1 MTNPEHGTRNPEP
14 GRGGVVNPVPTH
26 PAPEALEL
34 LTQVLRDI
42 TRARRLPPEDAD
54 DFTQSVHLRLLESD
68 YEVFQ
73 RFNGQSSLR
82 TYLNV
87 VVHRLL
93 LDWRNAMWGKWRASA
108 AARRMGDAAVML
120 ERLIHRDSFS
130 TDEAI
135 AIVSATRHAPP
146 VDELAEA
153 LPPRLRRR
161 MVSDEDLPDMLTV
174 AFEDPLDANQ
184 RRRDEGFA
192 RQALQAAMERLVPED
207 RQLLRLRYY
216 KGQSVQAISRTLRT
230 DPKRLYRRFERVRRT
245 LRRSLQASSTAGS
258 GSTSGARSTMT
269 RRTTTA
275 SETSATTPATN
286 TARMLRA
293 PTRPASTGLIAT
305 PIS

>member
-1 MTNPEHGTRNPEP
+1 
-14 GRGGVVNPVPTH
+14 VNPVPTH

-146 VDELAEA
+146 VDELRRLAEA

>member
-1 MTNPEHGTRNPEP
+1 MNPA
-14 GRGGVVNPVPTH
+14 PTH
-26 PAPEALEL
+26 PSPEALEL
-34 LTQVLRDI
+34 LSQVLRDV
-42 TRARRLPPEDAD
+42 TRARRLSPEDAD
-54 DFTQSVHLRLLESD
+54 DFTQSVHLRLLESE
-68 YEVFQ
+68 YEVFR

-87 VVHRLL
+87 VVHRML

-108 AARRMGDAAVML
+108 AARRMGDAAMML
-120 ERLIHRDSFS
+120 ERLIHRDTFS

-135 AIVSATRHAPP
+135 AIAGATPHAPP
-146 VDELAEA
+146 VEELRRLAEA

-161 MVSDEDLPDMLTV
+161 MVPDDDLPETLAV
-174 AFEDPLDANQ
+174 PFEDPFDENEHS
-184 RRRDEGFA
+184 RDEARA
-192 RQALQAAMERLVPED
+192 RQALRAAMERLVPED

-230 DPKRLYRRFERVRRT
+230 DPRQLYRRFERVRRS

-275 SETSATTPATN
+275 SATSATTPATN
-286 TARMLRA
+286 TARILRA
-293 PTRPASTGLIAT
+293 PTRPASTGLMAT